1 MYYSEHVEVRGQFSG
16 VTSLSTMWF
25 LEMDPNQ
32 VMNLSNKL
40 VDPLSY
46 LASAVVAFLVRLSY

>member
-1 MYYSEHVEVRGQFSG
+1 
-16 VTSLSTMWF
+16 MWF

-32 VMNLSNKL
+32 VMNLSNKH

-46 LASAVVAFLVRLSY
+46 LASTAVAFLVRLSY